1 MEMTTIALLV
11 LIPLLVWRIYS
22 RIKSMLKRQ
31 ESLIWRHWLSA
42 VVFPVLA
49 AWLALS
55 MLDNVLGLS
64 CLAAGV
70 LAGAWLGVFGLKGT
84 RFETIGKR
92 YFFTP
97 NLRIGITV
105 FMLLAARMLYRGLE
119 LYMISRVE
127 TPNLMSQTEF
137 VQSPATAAVLGL
149 VAGYCA
155 AFSIGM
161 IRWRRTQ
168 QPLPEPKETD

>member
-11 LIPLLVWRIYS
+11 LVPLLVWRIYS
-22 RIKSMLKRQ
+22 RLKRMLARQ
-31 ESLIWRHWLSA
+31 ESQLWRHWLSA
-42 VVFPVLA
+42 LAFPVLL

-64 CLAAGV
+64 CLAAGA
-70 LAGAWLGVFGLKGT
+70 LGGFWLGVFGLKST

-97 NLRIGITV
+97 NLRIGIIV
-105 FMLLAARMLYRGLE
+105 FMLFAARMLYRGLE
-119 LYMISRVE
+119 LYMVSRVE

-149 VAGYCA
+149 LAGYCA
-155 AFSIGM
+155 SFSIGM
-161 IRWRRTQ
+161 LRWRRTQ
-168 QPLPEPKETD
+168 KPLPQPELD

>member
-42 VVFPVLA
+42 VAFPVLL
-49 AWLALS
+49 AWLGLS

-64 CLAAGV
+64 CLAAGA

-119 LYMISRVE
+119 LYMILS
-127 TPNLMSQTEF
+127 L
-137 VQSPATAAVLGL
+137 
-149 VAGYCA
+149 
-155 AFSIGM
+155 IH
-161 IRWRRTQ
+161 I
-168 QPLPEPKETD
+168 